1 MAIYRQVHTSF
12 WQDNFVLDLTPEE
25 KFFYIYLMTNSK
37 ASQSG
42 VYELPKKVAELE
54 TGYNRETVEK
64 LINRFEEYGKIK
76 YCNETKEVFLLNWL
90 KYNPVNNINI
100 EKRILKEVGEI
111 KNEKFKLE
119 FISLCLSLFDCELIE
134 GAYKGLIRGL
144 QGATKPLPSNNKLN
158 IKKNKD
164 KLNIYDQQVDRAG
177 SNKID
182 FDAEFDALWKIY
194 PRKVG
199 KAKALQHYKKYR
211 KTKNSSFEDV
221 KEGIEKFNKYIKL
234 NNIDVKFIPHGST
247 WFNQKRWD
255 DELDLSKSIRFNKNK
270 KVNPLPDWYDDYQKE
285 LKKQTNKK
293 PKTKGNEGDIKKVK
307 EMLGG

>member
-1 MAIYRQVHTSF
+1 MPEGKSIIVIWFHILCLAGKIN
-12 WQDNFVLDLTPEE
+12 DGGFVYFTKDIPFTDEMLAVEFDEDL
-25 KFFYIYLMTNSK
+25 
-37 ASQSG
+37 
-42 VYELPKKVAELE
+42 KVIRLALE
-54 TGYNRETVEK
+54 TFKQFRMLEIVEDFLMVSNWERYQSADKLKKIREKTRLRVAKHREKQKQITMEKDSNVTVTLRNAIDK
-64 LINRFEEYGKIK
+64 DKDKEEDK
-76 YCNETKEVFLLNWL
+76 N
-90 KYNPVNNINI
+90 NNI
-100 EKRILKEVGEI
+100 
-111 KNEKFKLE
+111 
-119 FISLCLSLFDCELIE
+119 
-134 GAYKGLIRGL
+134 
-144 QGATKPLPSNNKLN
+144 
-158 IKKNKD
+158 
-164 KLNIYDQQVDRAG
+164 DQQVDR
-177 SNKID
+177 SDPSVID

-293 PKTKGNEGDIKKVK
+293 PKAKSNEGDIKKVK